1 MAKSL
6 GQIHTVNHSVVL
18 NDDEEGTLWQ
28 LEMSQPLTQ
37 QLGHMVRSGNSFK
50 CVGIDIS
57 IDPTVVPLIQGAGA
71 VSGVLRYYNPTKGR
85 VMAWKAGFDAI
96 KRAMKIQGISTARNN
111 QYDFRVP
118 LKSRNFYENGSGF
131 VNVACMLNDSDTE
144 LVLGVASPPILGYSN
159 NKSLFDVHNQAIVP
173 SADATTEFYSG
184 LGLMFNQEEGSP
196 ADYVS
201 NEATFWNGQ
210 KNSASLEMEE
220 IHFQLAYD
228 ADESTLTYSFRP
240 DPALYIA
247 VMCGLFEFELLETTG
262 EAIKQLNFDF
272 HIAGW
277 KTLLSKPKS
286 KRSRRGRKSR
296 SRRRR
301 K

>member
-6 GQIHTVNHSVVL
+6 GQIHTVNHQLVI
-18 NDDEEGTLWQ
+18 NDGEEGGLYQ

-50 CVGIDIS
+50 CVGIDVS
-57 IDPTVVPLIQGAGA
+57 IDPTVDPLLQGSGA
-71 VSGVLRYYNPTKGR
+71 VSGVLRYYNPTRGR
-85 VMAWKAGFDAI
+85 VMAWKAGFNAV
-96 KRAMKIQGISTARNN
+96 KRAMKIQGISTSRNN

-118 LKSRNFYENGSGF
+118 LKSRGVYENAADF
-131 VNVACMLNDSDTE
+131 VNVACQGNDSDSE
-144 LVLGVASPPILGYSN
+144 LVLGLAATLLPGYSN
-159 NKSLFDVHNQAIVP
+159 NRSLFDVHNQAIVP

-184 LGLMFNQEEGSP
+184 FSLMFNQEDGTPS
-196 ADYVS
+196 DYVS

-210 KNSASLEMEE
+210 KDSASLEMEE

-228 ADESTLTYSFRP
+228 ADESTLTYQFRP
-240 DPALYIA
+240 DPALYVSI
-247 VMCGLFEFELLETTG
+247 MCGLFEFELLETTG
-262 EAIKQLNFDF
+262 AAPKALNFDF

-277 KTLLSKPKS
+277 KSLLGGKK
-286 KRSRRGRKSR
+286 KRSRRGRKSK
-296 SRRRR
+296 RRTRR

>member
-1 MAKSL
+1 
-6 GQIHTVNHSVVL
+6 
-18 NDDEEGTLWQ
+18 
-28 LEMSQPLTQ
+28 
-37 QLGHMVRSGNSFK
+37 
-50 CVGIDIS
+50 
-57 IDPTVVPLIQGAGA
+57 
-71 VSGVLRYYNPTKGR
+71 
-85 VMAWKAGFDAI
+85 MAWKAGFDAV

-118 LKSRNFYENGSGF
+118 LKSRIFYNNLGDF
-131 VNVACMLNDSDTE
+131 VNVACMLNGSDDE
-144 LVLGVASPPILGYSN
+144 LVLGHAANGVIGYSN
-159 NKSLFDVHNQAIVP
+159 NASLFDVHNQSIVP
-173 SADATTEFYSG
+173 SADATTDFQSG
-184 LGLMFNQEEGSP
+184 FGLMFNQEDGSR

-228 ADESTLTYSFRP
+228 ADESTLTYQFRP

-262 EAIKQLNFDF
+262 DAIKKLNFDF

-277 KTLLSKPKS
+277 KSLLSKPK
-286 KRSRRGRKSR
+286 RRTTRRKSR
-296 SRRRR
+296 RR
-301 K
+301 KKR